1 VTSEGSQ
8 GLTLTNLNS

>member
-8 GLTLTNLNS
+8 GLTLTNLRR

>member
-8 GLTLTNLNS
+8 GLTLTNLRS